1 MRHGPLKIDDL
12 AQRLSDSDPAVR
24 ADARQRLLILE
35 PDALTPL
42 RNHAL
47 SASPRTRASLW
58 GILREI
64 GKRGF
69 VTQLRSFAANP
80 RSVPLE
86 RVALALSGI
95 DNPDLDVDSYV
106 AKLNDFSN
114 DLSLLLAPAPE
125 TESNLEAFQSFM
137 TGDLGFIGNSDDY
150 YDPMN
155 SFVDSVIDRRSGIPI
170 TLSLIYIL
178 VGSQAGLRV
187 VGVGL
192 PGHFVIR
199 FGEADD
205 DKYLDPF
212 HGGRRL
218 SGADCRRLVSDRG
231 FVFTEQFLEPATPSS
246 IINRMCRN
254 LVGAFSKRHVPG
266 AAREFS
272 EIERIVA
279 P

>member
-1 MRHGPLKIDDL
+1 M
-12 AQRLSDSDPAVR
+12 
-24 ADARQRLLILE
+24 
-35 PDALTPL
+35 
-42 RNHAL
+42 
-47 SASPRTRASLW
+47 W

-69 VTQLRSFAANP
+69 VTQLQEFAANP

-125 TESNLEAFQSFM
+125 TEFNLEVFQRFM

-170 TLSLIYIL
+170 TLGLIYIV
-178 VGSQAGLRV
+178 VGSKAGLRV
-187 VGVGL
+187 EGVGL

-205 DKYLDPF
+205 DNFLDPF
-212 HGGRRL
+212 HGGRRM

-231 FVFTEQFLEPATPSS
+231 FVFTEQFLEPATASS

-254 LVGAFSKRHVPG
+254 LVGAFSKRRVPG
-266 AAREFS
+266 ASREFS

>member
-1 MRHGPLKIDDL
+1 MKIHDL

-24 ADARQRLLILE
+24 ADARQRLLILG

-47 SASPRTRASLW
+47 SASPRTRASMW

-69 VTQLRSFAANP
+69 VTQLQEFAANP

-125 TESNLEAFQSFM
+125 TEFNLEVFQRFM

-170 TLSLIYIL
+170 TLGLIYIV
-178 VGSQAGLRV
+178 VGSKAGLRV
-187 VGVGL
+187 EGVGL

-205 DKYLDPF
+205 DNFLDPF
-212 HGGRRL
+212 HGGRRM

-231 FVFTEQFLEPATPSS
+231 FVFTEQFLEPATASS

-254 LVGAFSKRHVPG
+254 LVGAFSKRRVPG
-266 AAREFS
+266 ASREFS